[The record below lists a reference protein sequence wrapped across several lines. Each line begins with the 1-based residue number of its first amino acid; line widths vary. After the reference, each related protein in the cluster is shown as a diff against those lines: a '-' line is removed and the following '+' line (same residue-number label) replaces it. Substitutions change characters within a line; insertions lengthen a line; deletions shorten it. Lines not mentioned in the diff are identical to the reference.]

1 MCSCSAA
8 APWAAAAHAAA
19 ASVFLLAYAPV
30 IDRGWAGST
39 RVARAR
45 LLPRW
50 AAAAHAA
57 AAAEPLASGVMA
69 YCVFYLGWAGSTCV
83 AARLLPPWAAAARAA
98 AAAAFSISVM
108 AYAAPL
114 PLLGL
119 LLLRC
124 CCRCSFS
131 IRRDSLLACLLLL
144 ARLLAL
150 LRVRELCEAEI
161 DLGTLSWS
169 RRRSTFA
176 CGCKWLGQRRRRR
189 QAGNTPDRLGRL

>member
-1 MCSCSAA
+1 
-8 APWAAAAHAAA
+8 
-19 ASVFLLAYAPV
+19 
-30 IDRGWAGST
+30 
-39 RVARAR
+39 
-45 LLPRW
+45 
-50 AAAAHAA
+50 
-57 AAAEPLASGVMA
+57 MA

-150 LRVRELCEAEI
+150 LRVRDGCARPRLISARSPGAGVVAHSRV
-161 DLGTLSWS
+161 DANGSASAGVDARPGTRPTGSAGCRFVGPESTCWCLVGPSPATVLFGTAS
-169 RRRSTFA
+169 RCFHAAAAAAPSA
-176 CGCKWLGQRRRRR
+176 SGVM
-189 QAGNTPDRLGRL
+189 AYSLGRSLA

>member
-1 MCSCSAA
+1 
-8 APWAAAAHAAA
+8 
-19 ASVFLLAYAPV
+19 
-30 IDRGWAGST
+30 
-39 RVARAR
+39 
-45 LLPRW
+45 
-50 AAAAHAA
+50 
-57 AAAEPLASGVMA
+57 MA

-169 RRRSTFA
+169 RRCCTFA

-189 QAGNTPDRLGRL
+189 QAGTRPTGSAGCRFVGPESTCWCLVGPSPATVLFGTASRCFHAAAAAAPSASGVMAYSLGRSLALLRVQELSRGRD